1 MTATRLAHRYRSGE
15 IHEFRAQGAD
25 FIYLVTAGAIFAAD
39 DMTRKVLDLLGEH
52 GEMDHDDLV
61 RALVGEGV
69 SATDAEELVRELRLA
84 RAIQSAQVVHALM
97 PAAPPADYPL
107 QALVL
112 NVTNQCNLACTYCYE
127 FGADKIATPAGKP
140 KYMSLETAKS
150 SVDFLLKSADRREA
164 VHITFFGGETLM
176 NFRLLRDVVLYADE
190 AAKAA
195 GKRITYSLTTNATL
209 LTDEIIAF
217 LSDHVIGV
225 TVSMDGP
232 PELQDA
238 RRVYKNG
245 KGSYAV
251 MEPRLRKLIAGHKTR
266 AVTARVTLSAGVT
279 DVKRIYQHLKHDIG
293 FHEVGFAPVT
303 TAGEERDYA
312 LDGDAMTGVLADFE
326 ALADEWLDY
335 ALQGKVHG
343 FTNVSETISELIAGT

>member
-1 MTATRLAHRYRSGE
+1 MTTTLAHRYRSGE
-15 IHEFRAQGAD
+15 IHEFMAQGAD

-39 DMTRKVLDLLGEH
+39 TMTLKVLDLLAEH

-61 RALVGEGV
+61 RALVADGV
-69 SATDAEELVRELRLA
+69 SGMDAEELVRELRLA
-84 RAIQSAQVVHALM
+84 RAIQSTQVVHALM
-97 PAAPPADYPL
+97 PAAPPTDYPL

-150 SVDFLLKSADRREA
+150 SVDFLLKSAAVREA

-176 NFRLLRDVVLYADE
+176 NFRLLRDVVVYAAE
-190 AAKAA
+190 AAAAA

-217 LSDHVIGV
+217 LSDHAIGV

-251 MEPRLRKLIAGHKTR
+251 MEPRLR
-266 AVTARVTLSAGVT
+266 
-279 DVKRIYQHLKHDIG
+279 
-293 FHEVGFAPVT
+293 
-303 TAGEERDYA
+303 
-312 LDGDAMTGVLADFE
+312 
-326 ALADEWLDY
+326 
-335 ALQGKVHG
+335 
-343 FTNVSETISELIAGT
+343 